1 MIGEVKLRKKKDKE
15 INSMLSEPL
24 QKAWTTFEP
33 MLTHMIQLLQCR
45 LLMRCPICFVKLLEI
60 WWDFLNVRVHIKHGI
75 VSLLVGD
82 IMCTRSPQHV
92 FPSIEK
98 LTAHSMEHLIL
109 HDTVLLEHSHCWCV
123 RNTCLRSL

>member
-24 QKAWTTFEP
+24 WKAWTTFEL
-33 MLTHMIQLLQCR
+33 MLMHMIQLLQCM
-45 LLMRCPICFVKLLEI
+45 LLMRCPIYFVKLLEI
-60 WWDFLNVRVHIKHGI
+60 WRDFLNARVHIKHGI
-75 VSLLVGD
+75 VPLLVSD

-92 FPSIEK
+92 YPSIEK

-109 HDTVLLEHSHCWCV
+109 HGTVLLENSRCWRV
-123 RNTCLRSL
+123 RNTCLRGL